1 MFIEEDYDADEI
13 LREETADFDD
23 EDIIESCNELN
34 FEGSRNDD
42 ADEIIND
49 LSKENDMWE

>member
-23 EDIIESCNELN
+23 EDIIESCNELD